1 MESIN
6 ISPELPLPE
15 EIKNEEVIT
24 TNLSL
29 EEPKD
34 LLEPR
39 IEEVTV
45 ESVAVDV
52 DNNIITQ
59 TVIEET
65 KPKGPSY
72 LEKKI
77 ETIKKIFLHYT
88 SCSVKKTEPNDNE
101 PK

>member
-15 EIKNEEVIT
+15 EIKNEEVNT

-29 EEPKD
+29 EEPKH

-77 ETIKKIFLHYT
+77 ETIKKIFLYYT
-88 SCSVKKTEPNDNE
+88 SCSVKTTRENNNE

>member
-1 MESIN
+1 MESTN
-6 ISPELPLPE
+6 IPPESTLLE
-15 EIKNEEVIT
+15 EIKSDELNT

-34 LLEPR
+34 LLEPPM
-39 IEEVTV
+39 EEVRVENV
-45 ESVAVDV
+45 ESVDV
-52 DNNIITQ
+52 NTQ

-65 KPKGPSY
+65 KPKSPSY

-77 ETIKKIFLHYT
+77 ETVKKIFLYYT
-88 SCSVKKTEPNDNE
+88 SCSVKKTDPNNNE